1 MGFNIS
7 EPDEY
12 LGDKVEEI
20 INVVVEFVFEKLP
33 AITIILA
40 ILYLIWNLLDPVI
53 IF

>member
-1 MGFNIS
+1 MGFNVH

-12 LGDKVEEI
+12 IGDQAEAI
-20 INVVVEFVFEKLP
+20 ANNVVDFIFEKLP
-33 AITIILA
+33 VITIGAA